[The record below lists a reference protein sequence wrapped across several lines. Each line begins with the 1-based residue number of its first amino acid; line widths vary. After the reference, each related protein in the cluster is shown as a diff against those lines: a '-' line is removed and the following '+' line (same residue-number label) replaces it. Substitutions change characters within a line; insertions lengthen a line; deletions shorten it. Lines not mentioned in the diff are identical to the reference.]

1 MPIRLIVPPPPPTPP
16 PFAYCP
22 TTREVLFECA
32 FSDHFPK
39 HEFAKLWT
47 LITLSRP
54 NTTLKWCDMV
64 LDFES
69 VDKILKCV
77 TI

>member
-1 MPIRLIVPPPPPTPP
+1 MHSSPPPPTPS

-22 TTREVLFECA
+22 TTTEVLFECT
-32 FSDHFPK
+32 FSDHFSK
-39 HEFAKLWT
+39 HEFAELWT
-47 LITLSRP
+47 LITLSQP
-54 NTTLKWCDMV
+54 NTTLTCCDMV